1 MILGRKFGKYF
12 TYQALRYRLKRG
24 TTGGQNMSK
33 PKRPIICV
41 VAAESNSIEQRQI
54 LHGIIEKA
62 QEYGY
67 DTAVVS
73 NIYNPNVHVNSLVC
87 ENRIYDLILSDEISA
102 IIMLSESFINEE
114 IRKKIAGFMYQK
126 DKNIPMLILG
136 AYLAEFGDPRFTF
149 INTSD
154 ETDMYEIVSHL
165 IEDHGFTNIDFLSGY
180 DTLEASHK
188 RADGYRMA
196 LAAHDIPIDENKIHF
211 GTFWMDSG
219 EELAKR
225 YIEGQL
231 PLPQAVVCA
240 NDYMAYGMLDAF
252 RNSPINVPDDI
263 SIIGY
268 ENVDKRLLHAP
279 LLTTYQRNRADLG
292 RSAME
297 IIHAR
302 LNGTEMPEFMPPK
315 GKLISGNSCPC
326 ERDDHEFYKELDAEK
341 VKKDYEF
348 WNLFSSLDQEITE
361 SKNLNE
367 FVQIISKFHWLI
379 RDVNDIF
386 MCLYANW
393 YEPNAEESDLM
404 TCREAMPW
412 SDTAPFEM
420 HRFNFSEIFSRS
432 PAPAAYYFNPIFFG
446 QRLFGHIVLR
456 YEKPDTYDDIFRNWI
471 KSISISL
478 EFLRMKN
485 DIRYLTNCQNLS
497 DQRDTLTG
505 MFNDYGLKK
514 AYGSAV
520 LHGNKEMY
528 FILMKICLFDESVAA
543 SNDDAKIKAII
554 DASRAIDEFSG
565 NHDLCG
571 RINDNTLVCVVQ
583 RSAEPEMLADCIS
596 AILLQHKKY
605 MEYCGANS
613 FVCVAKKCSGVPY
626 NEIYEQCTAEAD
638 ELIRKMSEKKLI
650 SHYKEMADIRSY
662 IYNHPDETFGSDSLH
677 GLFPG
682 STGYMRSVF
691 KQCFSISFHKDC
703 IIARIAKAKYYLSTT
718 TMNVI
723 EISEKCGYLDS
734 KYFLR
739 QFSSVVGMTPIQY
752 RANIQS

>member
-41 VAAESNSIEQRQI
+41 VAAEANSIEQRQI

-219 EELAKR
+219 EKLAKR

-677 GLFPG
+677 GLCPG

>member
-1 MILGRKFGKYF
+1 MVLVRKFGKYF
-12 TYQALRYRLKRG
+12 TYQALRDRLKRG

-41 VAAESNSIEQRQI
+41 VAAEANSIEQRQI

-180 DTLEASHK
+180 DTLEASHR

-292 RSAME
+292 RSAMD

-326 ERDDHEFYKELDAEK
+326 ERDDHEYYKELDAEK

-367 FVQIISKFHWLI
+367 FVQIIGKFHWLI

-543 SNDDAKIKAII
+543 SNADAKIKAII

-638 ELIRKMSEKKLI
+638 EQIRKMSEKKLI

-677 GLFPG
+677 DLFPG
-682 STGYMRSVF
+682 STGYLRSVF

>member
-41 VAAESNSIEQRQI
+41 VAAEANSIEQRQI

-180 DTLEASHK
+180 DTLEASHR

-326 ERDDHEFYKELDAEK
+326 ERDDHEYYKELDAEK

-367 FVQIISKFHWLI
+367 FVQIIAKFHWLI

-412 SDTAPFEM
+412 SDTAPFEL

-514 AYGSAV
+514 V
-520 LHGNKEMY
+520 
-528 FILMKICLFDESVAA
+528 
-543 SNDDAKIKAII
+543 KAII

-626 NEIYEQCTAEAD
+626 NEIYEKCTAEAD

-662 IYNHPDETFGSDSLH
+662 IYNHPDETFGSDSLLD
-677 GLFPG
+677 LFPG

>member
-1 MILGRKFGKYF
+1 MILVRKFGKYF
-12 TYQALRYRLKRG
+12 TYQALRDRLKRG

-41 VAAESNSIEQRQI
+41 VAAEANSIEQRQI

-682 STGYMRSVF
+682 STGYLRSVF